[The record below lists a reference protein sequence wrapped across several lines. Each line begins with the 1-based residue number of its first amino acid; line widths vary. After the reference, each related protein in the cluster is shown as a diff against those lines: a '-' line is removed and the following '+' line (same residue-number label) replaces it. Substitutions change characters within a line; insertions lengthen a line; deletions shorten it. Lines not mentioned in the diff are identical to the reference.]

1 MATDSK
7 RLPILEHL
15 QSLKTRVIFSLLAIL
30 VGILPAYYAY
40 DIVIQW
46 LLEPFSGVHGHPVQ
60 LIVTHLGEGFLVK
73 FKLCIMMSIV
83 LTSPIHIT
91 SILTFIFPALSKTE
105 KQVVA
110 SVLISGILLAATSIV
125 ITYGY
130 LIPFSIQF
138 LTSNDL
144 IPTNV
149 QVMLQ
154 FKDNL
159 QTVLNMI
166 LMGILVFQFPI
177 VLELLMFLNLVKRKT
192 LIKNTRYFV
201 VLIFIIAAAVTPPDV
216 VSQVGFA
223 IPMLLLYGLTLLIAY
238 IMGWGND

>member
-1 MATDSK
+1 
-7 RLPILEHL
+7 
-15 QSLKTRVIFSLLAIL
+15 
-30 VGILPAYYAY
+30 
-40 DIVIQW
+40 
-46 LLEPFSGVHGHPVQ
+46 
-60 LIVTHLGEGFLVK
+60 
-73 FKLCIMMSIV
+73 
-83 LTSPIHIT
+83 
-91 SILTFIFPALSKTE
+91 
-105 KQVVA
+105 
-110 SVLISGILLAATSIV
+110 
-125 ITYGY
+125 
-130 LIPFSIQF
+130 
-138 LTSNDL
+138 
-144 IPTNV
+144 
-149 QVMLQ
+149 MLQ